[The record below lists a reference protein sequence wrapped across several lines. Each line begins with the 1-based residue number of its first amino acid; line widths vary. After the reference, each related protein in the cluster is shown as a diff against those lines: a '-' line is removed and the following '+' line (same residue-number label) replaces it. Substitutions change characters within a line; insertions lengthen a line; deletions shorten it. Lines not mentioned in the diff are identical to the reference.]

1 MYALIGLAVFIA
13 FVELA
18 AVFGWGTDSRDG
30 HDWTPAGPEYGRHG
44 ATRVPR
50 SWRS

>member
-1 MYALIGLAVFIA
+1 MYALIALAVFFV

-30 HDWTPAGPEYGRHG
+30 HDWTLAGPSVGRHG
-44 ATRVPR
+44 PVHAPR
-50 SWRS
+50 SWRR